1 MSQAAQFPDAVYTIW
16 WVGLIVTLL
25 IFVPLAVYL
34 LHRTWRA
41 ARSIER
47 YAADALEAAKGIAG
61 NTAHISALDTTVDV
75 AGDMLETAGKV
86 DAKLSTIA
94 DVLARRA
101 SS

>member
-1 MSQAAQFPDAVYTIW
+1 MTVPDAVFTIW
-16 WVGLIVTLL
+16 WVGLIATLL

-47 YAADALEAAKGIAG
+47 YAAEALEAATGIAG
-61 NTAHISALDTTVDV
+61 STTHIPALDTTIAV
-75 AGDMLETAGKV
+75 AVEMLDTAGAV
-86 DAKLSTIA
+86 SSKLATVA

-101 SS
+101 S

>member
-1 MSQAAQFPDAVYTIW
+1 MIQATQFPEAVYTIW
-16 WVGLIVTLL
+16 WAGLVVTLL

-47 YAADALEAAKGIAG
+47 YAAATLEAAKGIAG
-61 NTAHISALDTTVDV
+61 STAHVSALDTTVDV
-75 AGDMLETAGKV
+75 AGEMLETAEAV

-101 SS
+101 G